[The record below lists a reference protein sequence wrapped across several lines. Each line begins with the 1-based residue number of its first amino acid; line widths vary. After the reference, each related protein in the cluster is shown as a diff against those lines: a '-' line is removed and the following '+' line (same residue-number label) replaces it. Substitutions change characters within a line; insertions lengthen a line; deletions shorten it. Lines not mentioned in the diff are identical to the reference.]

1 MTILFV
7 ETTERHP
14 KAPIAG
20 PNRGIGVPKK
30 SDAGKTARQ
39 ARRMRAMRRDI
50 PGARSAKE

>member
-1 MTILFV
+1 MTIPFV

-20 PNRGIGVPKK
+20 LNRGIGVPKK